1 MDSDKMMNSGTGVEI
16 SGPAGGDAGR
26 HDFDTFFQ
34 DDVKPWRVLGQRLI
48 TGVYLCNPTALITG
62 GYGDLERRSQLDQCG
77 PGVRELPLNF
87 ELLEGN
93 GQWNTRRSGVH
104 NIRPR
109 IRSEDE
115 KISNERAGLCW
126 RTDDGDSGEL
136 RMVTTLP
143 SPSLAVATPRSRR

>member
-34 DDVKPWRVLGQRLI
+34 DDIRPGRVSGQWLI
-48 TGVYLCNPTALITG
+48 TSFLSSQPHCPHHG
-62 GYGDLERRSQLDQCG
+62 GYGDFERRSQLDQCG

-115 KISNERAGLCW
+115 KNSNERTGLCW
-126 RTDDGDSGEL
+126 RTDDGDSGKL
-136 RMVTTLP
+136 RMVTTFP
-143 SPSLAVATPRSRR
+143 SPSLAVATPCSRR